1 MLFKKMLA
9 ALLALCMTVLTVSCM
24 QKPPATKPATEADTA
39 PVSTPSTEN
48 ENKVAGAIAPTK
60 KSGRFVYKTS
70 GGVELA
76 FHLNQPR
83 KQVYEYAPLIVN
95 ILGGG
100 WTHYEVTNSHY
111 DYLTKATNLSLEG
124 FASITVSYRGSD
136 HGEKMPDIVADVLD
150 ALGYIAQYND
160 LFKIDLQKVVT
171 VGQSAGGHMGL
182 LLALAPQE
190 FLMKNCAYKNFSYK
204 CIGSVAIVPPTML
217 YKDAEAG
224 HQLFPSWYEQ
234 SRGDLLGHLF
244 GVNVSS
250 NAEPFIQYSP
260 ITYVS
265 ADMPPVLIGG
275 GDKDDVVDPKQS
287 ILFHEAA
294 LNAGGDCT
302 LVMLKN
308 ADHAWQAVDGTI
320 TPSVEEFHRQAY
332 EFVSNLVK

>member
-1 MLFKKMLA
+1 MLIKKMLTVFLVLSMA
-9 ALLALCMTVLTVSCM
+9 VLAVGCM
-24 QKPPATKPATEADTA
+24 QKPPVTEPATETDTI
-39 PVSTPSTEN
+39 PSSTPSTEE
-48 ENKVAGAIAPTK
+48 ENKVEGAVAPTK

-70 GGVELA
+70 GGMELA

-111 DYLTKATNLSLEG
+111 DYLTKASTLSMEG
-124 FASITVSYRGSD
+124 FASMTVSYRGSD

-182 LLALAPQE
+182 LLALAPHD
-190 FLMKNCAYKNFSYK
+190 FLMKNCAYKNFSYN
-204 CIGSVAIVPPTML
+204 CIGSVAMVPPTML
-217 YKDAEAG
+217 YKDAETNR
-224 HQLFPSWYEQ
+224 QLFPTWYEQ
-234 SRGDLLGHLF
+234 APGDLLGHLF
-244 GVNVSS
+244 GINVSV

-265 ADMPPVLIGG
+265 AHMPPVLIGG
-275 GDKDDVVDPKQS
+275 ATDDTIVDPKQS
-287 ILFHEAA
+287 ILFHQAA
-294 LNAGGDCT
+294 LDVGGNST
-302 LVMLKN
+302 LLMLEN
-308 ADHAWQAVDGTI
+308 ADHAWQAVGGAI
-320 TPSVEEFHRQAY
+320 TPSVEEFHRLAY